1 MTALRTILFLMLVMV
16 ILLVVAG
23 CESQEPSDA
32 ALTSTT
38 PPHPLTKISTRQP
51 TITTI
56 NPPAVTP
63 GNEPEPVPVASTIR
77 ESESSSPATVIQP
90 GTYHPE
96 YIRMDA
102 IVYTVGEVV
111 QFYLVNKGPD
121 IHGCDYSHPAYT
133 IFHLSPDGTRLKVSS
148 YDPNRSYNM
157 VISGDEP
164 GSATGPFSLD
174 TRRLVPGRYLI
185 RFDCGNNVSRDFVI
199 QDRSVVIEP

>member
-1 MTALRTILFLMLVMV
+1 
-16 ILLVVAG
+16 
-23 CESQEPSDA
+23 
-32 ALTSTT
+32 
-38 PPHPLTKISTRQP
+38 
-51 TITTI
+51 
-56 NPPAVTP
+56 
-63 GNEPEPVPVASTIR
+63 
-77 ESESSSPATVIQP
+77 
-90 GTYHPE
+90 
-96 YIRMDA
+96 MDA

-199 QDRSVVIEP
+199 QDRLAQIISP